1 MKTLY
6 FIKGH
11 APTPAE
17 RKEAEKMGAVFRSAC
32 AYHDGD
38 FIEACDRVAGCYP
51 EAYAKYAVPEPKPE
65 PVKKPKNAPTP
76 AEKD

>member
-11 APTPAE
+11 APTPEE
-17 RKEAEKMGAVFRSAC
+17 RAEAEKMGAVFRSAC

-38 FIEACDRVAGCYP
+38 FIEKCDRVAGCYP
-51 EAYAKYAVPEPKPE
+51 EAYAQYAVPESKPE
-65 PVKKPKNAPTP
+65 PVKKKNATP
-76 AEKD
+76 AEKE

>member
-17 RKEAEKMGAVFRSAC
+17 RKEAEKMGAVFRSRC
-32 AYHDGD
+32 AYHEGD
-38 FIEACDRVAGCYP
+38 FIEKCDRVAGCYP
-51 EAYAKYAVPEPKPE
+51 EAYAKYAAQEKPD
-65 PVKKPKNAPTP
+65 PVKKAKNATP
-76 AEKD
+76 AEKE

>member
-17 RKEAEKMGAVFRSAC
+17 RKEAEKMGAVFRSRC
-32 AYHDGD
+32 AYHEGD

-51 EAYAKYAVPEPKPE
+51 EAYAKYAAPEKPE
-65 PVKKPKNAPTP
+65 PVKKPKNATTP
-76 AEKD
+76 AEKE

>member
-38 FIEACDRVAGCYP
+38 FIETCDRVAGCYP